1 MQQNH
6 KSKGAL
12 GASLIADRFG
22 TKPETQIDYAVDL
35 LRTVHLAL
43 RARDYHDDRDV
54 EAISDV
60 TSLAIDIIAD
70 ALTEIDKRTGDGR

>member
-1 MQQNH
+1 MQTDH
-6 KSKGAL
+6 KPDGGRA
-12 GASLIADRFG
+12 ASLIAGRFG

-70 ALTEIDKRTGDGR
+70 ALAEIDKRTEGGQ

>member
-1 MQQNH
+1 MQTDFNPD
-6 KSKGAL
+6 GDR
-12 GASLIADRFG
+12 GASLFAAHFG

-70 ALTEIDKRTGDGR
+70 ALTEIDKRTGHGR

>member
-1 MQQNH
+1 MQTDH
-6 KSKGAL
+6 KPDGGR

-22 TKPETQIDYAVDL
+22 TEPETQIDYAVDL

-43 RARDYHDDRDV
+43 RARDYHNDRDV

-70 ALTEIDKRTGDGR
+70 ALTEINQRTGDGQ

>member
-1 MQQNH
+1 MQTDH
-6 KSKGAL
+6 KPDGDR
-12 GASLIADRFG
+12 GASLFAAHFG
-22 TKPETQIDYAVDL
+22 TNPETQIDYAVDL

-43 RARDYHDDRDV
+43 RARDYHEDRDV

-70 ALTEIDKRTGDGR
+70 ALAEIGTREGGGR